1 MEIRFGCM
9 VPPLSRQLRK
19 YAIDKE
25 KVKEFQRDSDAISR
39 LYIRG
44 VICETV
50 KRRAYRMLYRKICA
64 EIGNHYE

>member
-1 MEIRFGCM
+1 MA
-9 VPPLSRQLRK
+9 PPLSRQLRK

-44 VICETV
+44 VICETE
-50 KRRAYRMLYRKICA
+50 KGRAYRMLYRKICA
-64 EIGNHYE
+64 EIRNHNE

>member
-9 VPPLSRQLRK
+9 APPLSRQLRK

-50 KRRAYRMLYRKICA
+50 KGRAYRMLYRKICA
-64 EIGNHYE
+64 EIKLKTI

>member
-1 MEIRFGCM
+1 M

-44 VICETV
+44 VICEEV

-64 EIGNHYE
+64 EIRNHYE

>member
-9 VPPLSRQLRK
+9 APPLSRQLRK

-44 VICETV
+44 VICETE
-50 KRRAYRMLYRKICA
+50 KGRAYRMLYRKICA
-64 EIGNHYE
+64 EIRNHNE

>member
-1 MEIRFGCM
+1 MA
-9 VPPLSRQLRK
+9 PPLSRQLRK
-19 YAIDKE
+19 CAIDKE

-50 KRRAYRMLYRKICA
+50 KGQAYRMLYRKICS
-64 EIGNHYE
+64 EIKRMI